1 MLTVR
6 PFTGAHAKALCAWRY
21 PAPYAAYD
29 APAWET
35 VCAQGW
41 GISVPVRRQQEFYA
55 VYEGEA
61 FAGFFRAMPDGRLG
75 LGLAPDFCGGG
86 RGAQLM
92 ALIKETV
99 PQRPLTLE
107 VRSWNK
113 RALHCYER
121 AGFRVTARRCR
132 AGATGP
138 QEFYEMVLET

>member
-6 PFTGAHAKALCAWRY
+6 PFTEAHAKAL
-21 PAPYAAYD
+21 YAAYD
-29 APAWET
+29 ASAWET

-41 GISVPVRRQQEFYA
+41 GISVPARRQQEFYA

-61 FAGFFRAMPDGRLG
+61 FAGFFRAMPDGSLG

-99 PQRPLTLE
+99 PPAPADAGGAQLE
-107 VRSWNK
+107 QTGA
-113 RALHCYER
+113 AL
-121 AGFRVTARRCR
+121 
-132 AGATGP
+132 
-138 QEFYEMVLET
+138 L